1 MAQKTAPTINVA
13 EIRPIKK
20 MSFSAIIKRDFKKH
34 WQLYLIM
41 LPVLAWYLTFCY
53 GPLYGLAAAFQ
64 RFNVRKGI
72 AGSPWIGLKNFID
85 FFESYYFTRVL
96 GNTLRLNLM
105 DLVFAWPS
113 SILFALLLNEIGNSK
128 FKRTVQTMTYL
139 PHFISTV
146 VVCGLIVDFSAVNG
160 VFNDMIGALGGT
172 RISLLT
178 KANLFT
184 PIYVLSNIWA
194 GMGYGSII
202 YLAAIGGINSELY
215 EAAMLDGAGRL
226 RQTWHVTLPG
236 LTPTIVTMLIM
247 RIGNILNVGYEKIL
261 LLMNDAN
268 RESAEVIS
276 TFVYQKG
283 LVEAS
288 YGYSTAVGLF
298 NSIICL
304 IFLVAA
310 NTISRK
316 FSETSLW

>member
-1 MAQKTAPTINVA
+1 MAQKAPTTNTA

-20 MSFSAIIKRDFKKH
+20 TSFSAIIKRDFKKH

-72 AGSPWIGLKNFID
+72 AGSPWIGLKNFVD
-85 FFESYYFTRVL
+85 FFESFYFTRVL

-105 DLVFAWPS
+105 DLIFAWPS

-160 VFNDMIGALGGT
+160 VFNDVIGALGGT

-178 KANLFT
+178 KSNLFT

-236 LTPTIVTMLIM
+236 LMPTIVTMLIM

-268 RESAEVIS
+268 REAAEVIS

-298 NSIICL
+298 NSVICL
-304 IFLVAA
+304 IFLVLA

>member
-1 MAQKTAPTINVA
+1 MAQKAPTTNTA

-20 MSFSAIIKRDFKKH
+20 TSFSAIIKRDFKKH

-72 AGSPWIGLKNFID
+72 AGSPWIGLKNFVD
-85 FFESYYFTRVL
+85 FFESFYFTRVL

-160 VFNDMIGALGGT
+160 VFNDVIGALGGT

-178 KANLFT
+178 KSNLFT

-236 LTPTIVTMLIM
+236 LMPTIVTMLIM

-268 RESAEVIS
+268 REAAEVIS

-298 NSIICL
+298 NSVICL
-304 IFLVAA
+304 IFLVLA

>member
-1 MAQKTAPTINVA
+1 MAQKAPITKTA

-72 AGSPWIGLKNFID
+72 AGSPWIGLKNFVD
-85 FFESYYFTRVL
+85 FFESFYFTRVL

-105 DLVFAWPS
+105 DLIFAWPS

-128 FKRTVQTMTYL
+128 FKRTVQTMAYL

-160 VFNDMIGALGGT
+160 VFNDVIGALGGT

-178 KANLFT
+178 KSNLFT

-236 LTPTIVTMLIM
+236 LMPTIVTMLIM

-268 RESAEVIS
+268 REAAEVIS

-298 NSIICL
+298 NSVICL
-304 IFLVAA
+304 IFLVLA

>member
-1 MAQKTAPTINVA
+1 MAQKAPITKPA

-20 MSFSAIIKRDFKKH
+20 TSFSAIIKRDFKKH

-72 AGSPWIGLKNFID
+72 VGSPWIGLKNFVD
-85 FFESYYFTRVL
+85 FFESFYFIRVL

-105 DLVFAWPS
+105 DLIFAWPS

-160 VFNDMIGALGGT
+160 VFNDVIGALGGT

-178 KANLFT
+178 KSNLFT

-236 LTPTIVTMLIM
+236 LMPTIVTMLIM

-268 RESAEVIS
+268 REAAEVIS

-298 NSIICL
+298 NSVICL
-304 IFLVAA
+304 IFLVLA

>member
-1 MAQKTAPTINVA
+1 MAQKAPITNTA

-20 MSFSAIIKRDFKKH
+20 TSFSAIIKRDFKKH

-72 AGSPWIGLKNFID
+72 AGSPWIGLKNFVD
-85 FFESYYFTRVL
+85 FFESFYFTRVL
-96 GNTLRLNLM
+96 GNTLRVNLM
-105 DLVFAWPS
+105 DLIFAWPS

-160 VFNDMIGALGGT
+160 VFNDVIGALGGT

-178 KANLFT
+178 KSNLFT

-236 LTPTIVTMLIM
+236 LMPTIVTMLIM

-268 RESAEVIS
+268 REAAEVIS
-276 TFVYQKG
+276 TFVYQKC

-298 NSIICL
+298 NSVICL
-304 IFLVAA
+304 IFLVLA

>member
-1 MAQKTAPTINVA
+1 MAQKAPITKTA

-20 MSFSAIIKRDFKKH
+20 TSFSAIIKRDFKKH

-72 AGSPWIGLKNFID
+72 AGSPWIGLKNFVD
-85 FFESYYFTRVL
+85 FFESFYFTRVL

-105 DLVFAWPS
+105 DLIFAWPS

-160 VFNDMIGALGGT
+160 VFNDVIGALGGT

-178 KANLFT
+178 KSNLFT

-236 LTPTIVTMLIM
+236 LMPTIVTMLIM

-268 RESAEVIS
+268 REAAEVIS

-298 NSIICL
+298 NSVICL
-304 IFLVAA
+304 IFLVLA

>member
-1 MAQKTAPTINVA
+1 MAQKAPITNTA

-85 FFESYYFTRVL
+85 FFESFYFTRVL

-105 DLVFAWPS
+105 DLIFAWPS

-160 VFNDMIGALGGT
+160 VFNDVIGALGGT

-178 KANLFT
+178 KSNLFT

-236 LTPTIVTMLIM
+236 LMPTIVTMLIM

-268 RESAEVIS
+268 REAAEVIS

-298 NSIICL
+298 NSVICL
-304 IFLVAA
+304 IFLVLA

>member
-1 MAQKTAPTINVA
+1 MAQKAPITNTA

-20 MSFSAIIKRDFKKH
+20 TSFSAIIKRDFKKH

-72 AGSPWIGLKNFID
+72 AGSPWIGLKNFVD
-85 FFESYYFTRVL
+85 FFESFYFTRVL

-105 DLVFAWPS
+105 DLIFAWPS

-160 VFNDMIGALGGT
+160 VFNDVIGALGGT

-178 KANLFT
+178 KSNLFT

-236 LTPTIVTMLIM
+236 LMPTIVTMLIM

-268 RESAEVIS
+268 REAAEVIS

-298 NSIICL
+298 NSVICL
-304 IFLVAA
+304 IFLVLA

>member
-1 MAQKTAPTINVA
+1 MAQKAPITKTA

-20 MSFSAIIKRDFKKH
+20 TSFSAIIKRDFKKH

-72 AGSPWIGLKNFID
+72 VGSPWIGLKNFVD
-85 FFESYYFTRVL
+85 FFESFYFTRVL

-105 DLVFAWPS
+105 DLIFAWPS

-160 VFNDMIGALGGT
+160 VFNDVIGALGGT

-178 KANLFT
+178 KSNLFT

-236 LTPTIVTMLIM
+236 LMPTIVTMLIM

-268 RESAEVIS
+268 REAAEVIS

-298 NSIICL
+298 NSVICL
-304 IFLVAA
+304 IFLVLA

>member
-1 MAQKTAPTINVA
+1 MAQKPAPILNVA
-13 EIRPIKK
+13 EIRPLKK
-20 MSFSAIIKRDFKKH
+20 RSLAAIIKRDFKKH

-64 RFNVRKGI
+64 RFNVRKGV
-72 AGSPWIGLKNFID
+72 AGSPWVGLKNFVD
-85 FFESYYFTRVL
+85 FFESFYFTRVL

-146 VVCGLIVDFSAVNG
+146 VVCGLILDFSAVNG
-160 VFNDMIGALGGT
+160 VFNDVIGALGGT

-178 KANLFT
+178 KSKLFT

-236 LTPTIVTMLIM
+236 LMPTIVTMLIM

-268 RESAEVIS
+268 REAAEVIS

-298 NSIICL
+298 NSVICL
-304 IFLVAA
+304 IFLVLA

>member
-1 MAQKTAPTINVA
+1 MAQKAPITNTA

-20 MSFSAIIKRDFKKH
+20 TSFSAIIKRDFKKH

-72 AGSPWIGLKNFID
+72 AGSPWIGLKNFVD
-85 FFESYYFTRVL
+85 FFESFYFIRVL

-105 DLVFAWPS
+105 DLIFAWPS

-160 VFNDMIGALGGT
+160 VFNDVIGALGGT

-178 KANLFT
+178 KSNLFT

-236 LTPTIVTMLIM
+236 LMPTIVTMLIM

-268 RESAEVIS
+268 REAAEIIS

-298 NSIICL
+298 NSVICL
-304 IFLVAA
+304 IFLVLA

>member
-1 MAQKTAPTINVA
+1 MAQKAPITKTA

-20 MSFSAIIKRDFKKH
+20 TSFSAIIKRDFKKH

-72 AGSPWIGLKNFID
+72 VGSPWIGLKNFVD
-85 FFESYYFTRVL
+85 FFESFYFIRVL

-105 DLVFAWPS
+105 DLIFAWPS

-160 VFNDMIGALGGT
+160 VFNDVIGALGGT

-178 KANLFT
+178 KSNLFT

-236 LTPTIVTMLIM
+236 LMPTIVTMLIM

-268 RESAEVIS
+268 REAAEVIS

-298 NSIICL
+298 NSVICL
-304 IFLVAA
+304 IFLVLA

>member
-1 MAQKTAPTINVA
+1 MAQKAPITNTA

-20 MSFSAIIKRDFKKH
+20 TSFSAIIKRDFKKH

-72 AGSPWIGLKNFID
+72 AGSPWIGLKNFVD
-85 FFESYYFTRVL
+85 FFESFYFTRVL

-160 VFNDMIGALGGT
+160 VFNDVIGALGGT

-178 KANLFT
+178 KSNLFT

-236 LTPTIVTMLIM
+236 LMPTIVTMLIM

-268 RESAEVIS
+268 REAAEVIS

-298 NSIICL
+298 NSVICL
-304 IFLVAA
+304 IFLVLA

>member
-1 MAQKTAPTINVA
+1 MAQKAPITNTA

-20 MSFSAIIKRDFKKH
+20 TSFSAIIKRDFKKH

-72 AGSPWIGLKNFID
+72 AGSPWIGLKNFVD
-85 FFESYYFTRVL
+85 FFESFYFTRVL

-160 VFNDMIGALGGT
+160 VFNDVIGALGGT

-178 KANLFT
+178 KSNLFT

-236 LTPTIVTMLIM
+236 LMPTIVTMLIM

-268 RESAEVIS
+268 REAAEVIS

-304 IFLVAA
+304 IFLVLA